1 MKGLLYKDLIS
12 IVSSYKKNA
21 SLVLVIYTVCA
32 VAGDMPALLYAII
45 FLMGMYA
52 VSTLSFDEYSHWDMY
67 GHTLPVTPRQAVAA
81 KYLLGLGFMGT
92 GTLLAMLLLTVTSA
106 FRGQLA
112 SSVTAEHLA
121 GCLSA
126 LATVLLYYA
135 IAFPLSFKMGATK
148 ARTAVLGVMCA
159 LAMVCFLAWRFA
171 QNTQTG
177 AVVGQLFAG
186 MSDRQGVLLLF
197 GVFAVSLMI
206 YIVSWQI
213 SAGIYDRK
221 EF

>member
-1 MKGLLYKDLIS
+1 M
-12 IVSSYKKNA
+12 
-21 SLVLVIYTVCA
+21 
-32 VAGDMPALLYAII
+32 
-45 FLMGMYA
+45 
-52 VSTLSFDEYSHWDMY
+52 
-67 GHTLPVTPRQAVAA
+67 
-81 KYLLGLGFMGT
+81 
-92 GTLLAMLLLTVTSA
+92 
-106 FRGQLA
+106 
-112 SSVTAEHLA
+112 
-121 GCLSA
+121 

-197 GVFAVSLMI
+197 GVSAVSLMI
-206 YIVSWQI
+206 YIVSWQV

>member
-1 MKGLLYKDLIS
+1 
-12 IVSSYKKNA
+12 
-21 SLVLVIYTVCA
+21 
-32 VAGDMPALLYAII
+32 
-45 FLMGMYA
+45 
-52 VSTLSFDEYSHWDMY
+52 MY

-106 FRGQLA
+106 FRGQLT

-159 LAMVCFLAWRFA
+159 LAMICFLAWRFA

-186 MSDRQGVLLLF
+186 MSDEQGLFLLF
-197 GVFAVSLMI
+197 CMFAASMVI
-206 YIVSWQI
+206 YIISWQV

>member
-1 MKGLLYKDLIS
+1 MKGLLYKDFIS

-21 SLVLVIYTVCA
+21 ALVLVIYTVCA
-32 VAGDMPALLYAII
+32 VAGDMPALLYGII
-45 FLMGMYA
+45 FLMGMYT

-67 GHTLPVTPRQAVAA
+67 GHTLPVTPQQAVAA

-106 FRGQLA
+106 FRGQLT
-112 SSVTAEHLA
+112 SSVTLEPLA
-121 GCLSA
+121 GCLSV

-148 ARTAVLGVMCA
+148 ARTAVMGVMCA
-159 LAMVCFLAWRFA
+159 LAMICFLVWRFA

-186 MSDRQGVLLLF
+186 MSDEQGLFLLF
-197 GVFAVSLMI
+197 CMFAASMVI
-206 YIVSWQI
+206 YIISWQV